1 MHRIPSFIF
10 VLFVLLSC
18 YSCKNDIQVVNNLTA
33 KSAELPMRTA
43 KDAELLY
50 SDSAH
55 VKVKLLAVQL
65 DQYLA
70 PDARIVMP
78 KGVDINFFNDSMR
91 ITTHLTANSAVRRE
105 KDNLM
110 EAHGNVVVINR
121 KGDKLVTEKLIW
133 NEKKRMIYTD
143 VHVLITTASGDILEG
158 NGMESNE
165 DFTHYKITK
174 PIGQSAF
181 DK

>member
-1 MHRIPSFIF
+1 MHRIAPLIF
-10 VLFVLLSC
+10 VIFVMLGC
-18 YSCKNDIQVVNNLTA
+18 YSCKNDIQVVNDLTTRP
-33 KSAELPMRTA
+33 AELPMRTA

-50 SDSAH
+50 SDSAR
-55 VKVKLLAVQL
+55 VKVKLLAPQL
-65 DQYLA
+65 DQYVT

-78 KGVDINFFNDSMR
+78 HGVNIKFYNDSMR
-91 ITTHLTANSAVRRE
+91 VTTHLTANSAVRRE

-110 EAHGNVVVINR
+110 EAHGNVVVVNR

-133 NEKKRMIYTD
+133 NEKKRIIYTD